1 MKGKWKYLKQ
11 LQKNEE
17 DDEKKKGKMHEI
29 AF

>member
-11 LQKNEE
+11 LQKKEE